1 MLKEK
6 LKEDRFISERELNEI
21 INEKLST
28 LGISNINR
36 KQDIDENENII
47 YPIPKQKHP
56 LHKPE
61 IPEHK
66 KIIREIITFEQDLD
80 ILGYIFEDEF
90 TADAVIKTLKESPL
104 EIQIITKIILSLYE
118 RINNYY
124 GE

>member
-6 LKEDRFISERELNEI
+6 LKEDRFISERELDEI

-28 LGISNINR
+28 LDISNINR
-36 KQDIDENENII
+36 KQDINKKEDII
-47 YPIPKQKHP
+47 HPIPKPKHP
-56 LHKPE
+56 LHKTE

-66 KIIREIITFEQDLD
+66 KIIRESITFEEDSD

>member
-1 MLKEK
+1 M
-6 LKEDRFISERELNEI
+6 
-21 INEKLST
+21 
-28 LGISNINR
+28 
-36 KQDIDENENII
+36 
-47 YPIPKQKHP
+47 
-56 LHKPE
+56 HKTE

-66 KIIREIITFEQDLD
+66 KIIRESITFEEDSD

-90 TADAVIKTLKESPL
+90 TVDAVIKTLKESPL